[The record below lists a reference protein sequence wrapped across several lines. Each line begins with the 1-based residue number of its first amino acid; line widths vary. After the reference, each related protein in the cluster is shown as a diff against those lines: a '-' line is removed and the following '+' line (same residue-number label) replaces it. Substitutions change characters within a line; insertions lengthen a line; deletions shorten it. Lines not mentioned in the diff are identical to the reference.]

1 MTAWWPAAAA
11 LWRREVVAFLR
22 QRSRVMVALLTPLL
36 FWLLLGVGIGSNFRP
51 EGAPEGVTYLEY
63 FFPGSVV
70 LVLLFTGIFS
80 FISLIRDR
88 QEGFLQGVLVAPVPR
103 SAIAFGKIAGGATL
117 AVIQAALFLAAGWAA
132 GIPIDPAH
140 LPGHLAALTLVAF
153 GLGGMGFAI
162 AWRMDSIQGFHG
174 VMNLLLMPMWLL
186 SGAFFPLPEAGILRW
201 AMSLNPLTYG
211 LAAARVTLGGPGAAV
226 PGTPP
231 LGYSLGVTLGFAVV
245 MLVVATRVVESEGQ

>member
-1 MTAWWPAAAA
+1 MTAWWPAAMA

-22 QRSRVMVALLTPLL
+22 QRSRVMVAVITPLL
-36 FWLLLGVGIGSNFRP
+36 FWLLLGVGIGANFRP
-51 EGAPEGVTYLEY
+51 AGAPEGVTYLEY

-103 SAIAFGKIAGGATL
+103 SAIAFGKIAGGTTL
-117 AVIQAALFLAAGWAA
+117 AVLQAALFLVAGWAA
-132 GIPIDPAH
+132 GVPIDPAQLPAH
-140 LPGHLAALTLVAF
+140 LLALTIVAF

-186 SGAFFPLPEAGILRW
+186 SGSFFPVPETGILSW
-201 AMSLNPLTYG
+201 AMRLNPLTYG
-211 LAAARVTLGGPGAAV
+211 LAAARTTLGGPAASL
-226 PGTPP
+226 PGSPP
-231 LGYSLGVTLGFAVV
+231 LAYSLGVSLGFAVV
-245 MLVVATRVVESEGQ
+245 MLVVATRVVEQEGR

>member
-1 MTAWWPAAAA
+1 MTAWWPAAMA

-22 QRSRVMVALLTPLL
+22 QRSRVMVALLTPLM
-36 FWLLLGVGIGSNFRP
+36 FWLLLGVGIGGNFRP
-51 EGAPEGVTYLEY
+51 AGAPEGVTYLEY

-117 AVIQAALFLAAGWAA
+117 AVIQAALFLVAGWAA
-132 GIPIDPAH
+132 GIPIVPGN
-140 LPGHLAALTLVAF
+140 LPGHLVALTLVAF

-186 SGAFFPLPEAGILRW
+186 SGAFFPVPEQGVLAW
-201 AMSLNPLTYG
+201 AMTLNPLTYG
-211 LAAARVTLGGPGAAV
+211 LAAARTTLGGPAAAV
-226 PGTPP
+226 PGSPT
-231 LGYSLGVTLGFAVV
+231 LAVSMGVSLAFAVL
-245 MLVVATRVVESEGQ
+245 MMVVATQVVEQEGR